1 MSVHKQFTIK
11 ILLRLLILNIRRTYG
26 IILPKG
32 DETFLKTIAIID
44 DDIYIND
51 MLSELLEKN
60 NYSTLKAY
68 SGTEALYM
76 LSENSPDLILLDLML
91 PGLSGEKVLSKIS
104 DIPVIVMSAK
114 ADVHSKVKLLL
125 DGASDY
131 ITKPF
136 DTAELLARIAV
147 QLRKVSA
154 ANSKTLEFSDI
165 LLNTETHEVTVKNN
179 PVRLTKT
186 EFAIL
191 KLLMQNPAQVITKSA
206 ILDRISLDTP
216 DCVESSLKVH
226 ISNIRRKFREYSET
240 DYIEAVWGIGF
251 KMSEKS

>member
-1 MSVHKQFTIK
+1 MNIK
-11 ILLRLLILNIRRTYG
+11 PNCDIILN
-26 IILPKG
+26 KG
-32 DETFLKTIAIID
+32 DDAFLKTIAIID
-44 DDIYIND
+44 DDIYINA
-51 MLSELLEKN
+51 MLTELLEKH
-60 NYSTLKAY
+60 NYSTLSAF

-76 LSENSPDLILLDLML
+76 LSENTPDLILLDLML
-91 PGLSGEKVLSKIS
+91 PGLSGEKVLPKIK

-147 QLRKVSA
+147 QLRKVSS
-154 ANSKTLEFSDI
+154 ANSKILEFSDI
-165 LLNTETHEVTVKNN
+165 ILNTETHEVTVKNN

-191 KLLMQNPAQVITKSA
+191 KLLMQNPSQVITKST